1 MRKLKGFVR
10 KLIWGHRSD
19 SKSYLDYYAKRGM
32 KIGERVRVYEATKT
46 YIDETRPWLISIGN
60 DVVIARGVTILTHGY
75 DWCVLA
81 KMHGTVLGSAGEVCI
96 GNNVFIGMDTMI
108 LKGVHIGNN
117 VIIGAKSVVTK
128 DIPDNCV
135 AVGNPA
141 RVVMSI
147 DEYYA
152 KRLDLQKKEAFEI
165 YRNYVEKMGKE
176 PPMEIYDEFFWLFF
190 RRDEEIP
197 EKFKRQMCW
206 HDRGA
211 ETMVNFQNTQPEFDG
226 YEAFLAAARA
236 AMNSDD
242 SN

>member
-1 MRKLKGFVR
+1 
-10 KLIWGHRSD
+10 
-19 SKSYLDYYAKRGM
+19 M

-81 KMHGTVLGSAGEVCI
+81 EMHDTVLGSAGEVRI
-96 GNNVFIGMDTMI
+96 GNNVFIGMDSMI
-108 LKGVHIGNN
+108 LKGVHVGNN
-117 VIIGAKSVVTK
+117 VIIGANSLVNK
-128 DIPDNCV
+128 DIPDNSV

-141 RVVMSI
+141 KVVMSI
-147 DEYYA
+147 DDYYA
-152 KRLDLQKKEAFEI
+152 KRTALQKKEAFEM

-190 RRDEEIP
+190 RREEELP
-197 EKFKRQMCW
+197 EKFRRQMSW
-206 HDRGA
+206 NSRFH
-211 ETMVNFQNTQPEFDG
+211 ETMVNFKNTQPEFDG
-226 YEAFLAAARA
+226 YEAFLTAARA
-236 AMNSDD
+236 AVNSDN